1 LEKEKSMDRT
11 TEMLASYAAS
21 LSYSDLTPEAVHQ
34 TKVRVLD
41 SLGCAIGG
49 FSGEPGEIAR
59 RMAAMYSSTLP
70 ARVLGSGQF
79 TSPDMAA
86 FANTVMVRYLDCND
100 TDASL
105 GGGHPS
111 DMLSAVLAVAEPMH
125 STGKD
130 VILAVLAAYE
140 VFGAFADLIPMMAKG
155 WDQGAF
161 IVVGS
166 ALGAGM
172 VLGLSREQL
181 GQAISL
187 AITPNIPTRQTRAGE
202 LSMWKG
208 CATAAAARNGV
219 FAALLAREGM
229 TGPNEAFEGRHG
241 VWEQVTGPF
250 QLPPLEVHGR
260 PFRVE
265 KAGLKYFPAV
275 NCSQAILWMALEL
288 RNQVRPEDIEAIN
301 VQTYWNTWIEIASEP
316 QKWDPQTR
324 ETADHSLPYLLAV
337 ALVDGNITPAS
348 FALERIRDPN
358 LRPLMNK
365 IKVSENPE
373 FTRVFPEVVM
383 SVVEV
388 VTRSGEKLVER
399 GTYPKGHIRNPMT
412 DQEVEA
418 KFLGLC
424 QGVLK
429 PDQCRQAL
437 AALWR
442 LEEIQDVGRVLD
454 LFQV

>member
-1 LEKEKSMDRT
+1 MDRT

-21 LSYSDLTPEAVHQ
+21 ISYPDLTPNAVHQ

-41 SLGCAIGG
+41 ALGCAMGG
-49 FSGEPGEIAR
+49 FSSEPSEIAR
-59 RMAAMYSSTLP
+59 RLAAMYSSNFP
-70 ARVLGSGQF
+70 ARVLGSGQV

-86 FANTVMVRYLDCND
+86 FANTIMVRYLDCND

-140 VFGAFADLIPMMAKG
+140 VFGAFANLVPMMDKG

-161 IVVGS
+161 VVVGA
-166 ALGAGM
+166 ALGAGKI
-172 VLGLSREQL
+172 LGLFREQL
-181 GQAISL
+181 GHAISL

-229 TGPNEAFEGRHG
+229 TGPNEPFEGRHG

-250 QLPPLEVHGR
+250 QLPPLENQGG
-260 PFRVE
+260 PFSVE

-275 NCSQAILWMALEL
+275 NCSQAILWMALDL
-288 RNQVRPEDIEAIN
+288 RNKVSPEDIESID
-301 VQTYWNTWIEIASEP
+301 VQTYWNAWSEIASEP
-316 QKWDPQTR
+316 AKWDPQTR

-337 ALVDGNITPAS
+337 TLVDGNVTPAT
-348 FALERIRDPN
+348 FALERIRDPR

-373 FTRVFPEVVM
+373 FSKLFPEAVM
-383 SVVEV
+383 SVIEV

-399 GTYPKGHIRNPMT
+399 ATYPKGHTRNPMS

-418 KFLGLC
+418 KFMGLC
-424 QGVLK
+424 QGTLP
-429 PDQCRQAL
+429 PDRCRQAL
-437 AALWR
+437 ETLWR
-442 LEEIQDVGRVLD
+442 LDDIPDIGQVID
-454 LFQV
+454 LFQL